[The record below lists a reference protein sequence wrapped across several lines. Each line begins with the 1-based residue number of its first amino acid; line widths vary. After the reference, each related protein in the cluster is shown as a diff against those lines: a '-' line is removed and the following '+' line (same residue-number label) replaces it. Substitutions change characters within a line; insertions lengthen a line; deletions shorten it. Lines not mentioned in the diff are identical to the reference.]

1 MLSIPSAWK
10 PKSQAEQTDDT
21 RVREAVAHI
30 ASSFRTQHRARLSR
44 ALLRWACAAISLAA
58 EAAAT
63 PMARKLRAA
72 QLEAKQLSAKTV
84 AAETRQVQGRRA
96 AEEAEAALQA
106 AQRALA
112 LAGRREAA
120 ERSRREAGEAV
131 SGAERQRRAQVEARG
146 AAMRRVMRGLGAGQV
161 GRALATWRRHCC
173 QQPQQP
179 QQPPQPQRPQ
189 QPQQRLAPPTARPAP
204 AATVWT
210 WAAGKLA
217 SVHEAENASPNRRTP
232 AGADA
237 AAGGSPRSPLAR
249 GDAFRPPHEARC
261 ASRQQPVAAAFASRV
276 HGVWRDREVS
286 ALRMSGALLR
296 WRGACLLDEAR
307 ESGSRALGAA
317 LGAAA
322 RAAEESE
329 GRGLLERRAMRMR
342 AASRAL
348 EAVVAAAHGLALAAA
363 LQQWLGAAVV
373 ATADRAAAAAARY
386 GAELEAQLGES
397 AARLRTAERAVRQAP
412 GRLEARVRQAGEG
425 ARTAQAEADAA
436 QKQLLS
442 AERQGAAATSQLQ
455 QARETIARTTAEAR
469 VAAKRRIAAA
479 RTEAVV
485 RAMAAAAA
493 QRLSGAFDRWR
504 LSACLCA
511 IGAPYV
517 TYVAPST
524 QTTPV
529 TAPVTSW
536 RLRRYRS

>member
-1 MLSIPSAWK
+1 
-10 PKSQAEQTDDT
+10 
-21 RVREAVAHI
+21 
-30 ASSFRTQHRARLSR
+30 
-44 ALLRWACAAISLAA
+44 
-58 EAAAT
+58 
-63 PMARKLRAA
+63 
-72 QLEAKQLSAKTV
+72 
-84 AAETRQVQGRRA
+84 
-96 AEEAEAALQA
+96 
-106 AQRALA
+106 
-112 LAGRREAA
+112 
-120 ERSRREAGEAV
+120 
-131 SGAERQRRAQVEARG
+131 VEARG

>member
-1 MLSIPSAWK
+1 
-10 PKSQAEQTDDT
+10 
-21 RVREAVAHI
+21 
-30 ASSFRTQHRARLSR
+30 
-44 ALLRWACAAISLAA
+44 
-58 EAAAT
+58 
-63 PMARKLRAA
+63 
-72 QLEAKQLSAKTV
+72 
-84 AAETRQVQGRRA
+84 
-96 AEEAEAALQA
+96 
-106 AQRALA
+106 
-112 LAGRREAA
+112 
-120 ERSRREAGEAV
+120 
-131 SGAERQRRAQVEARG
+131 
-146 AAMRRVMRGLGAGQV
+146 
-161 GRALATWRRHCC
+161 
-173 QQPQQP
+173 
-179 QQPPQPQRPQ
+179 
-189 QPQQRLAPPTARPAP
+189 
-204 AATVWT
+204 
-210 WAAGKLA
+210 
-217 SVHEAENASPNRRTP
+217 
-232 AGADA
+232 
-237 AAGGSPRSPLAR
+237 
-249 GDAFRPPHEARC
+249 
-261 ASRQQPVAAAFASRV
+261 
-276 HGVWRDREVS
+276 
-286 ALRMSGALLR
+286 
-296 WRGACLLDEAR
+296 
-307 ESGSRALGAA
+307 
-317 LGAAA
+317 
-322 RAAEESE
+322 
-329 GRGLLERRAMRMR
+329 
-342 AASRAL
+342 
-348 EAVVAAAHGLALAAA
+348 VVAAAHGLALAAA

>member
-1 MLSIPSAWK
+1 MLSAWK
-10 PKSQAEQTDDT
+10 PKSRTEQTDDT
-21 RVREAVAHI
+21 RIREAVAHI
-30 ASSFRTQHRARLSR
+30 ATSFRSQHRARLSR
-44 ALLRWACAAISLAA
+44 ALLRWACASISLAA

-63 PMARKLRAA
+63 PMVRKLRAS
-72 QLEAKQLSAKTV
+72 QLEAKQLGAKAV

-146 AAMRRVMRGLGAGQV
+146 AAMRRVMRGLGAGQA

-173 QQPQQP
+173 QQP
-179 QQPPQPQRPQ
+179 PQPQPQ
-189 QPQQRLAPPTARPAP
+189 QQRLAPAAARPAP
-204 AATVWT
+204 PATVWT

-217 SVHEAENASPNRRTP
+217 SVHEAENASPNRRTQ
-232 AGADA
+232 AGTDA
-237 AAGGSPRSPLAR
+237 TAGGSPRSPLAR
-249 GDAFRPPHEARC
+249 GGAFRSPHEARC
-261 ASRQQPVAAAFASRV
+261 ASRQQPAAAAFASHVR
-276 HGVWRDREVS
+276 GVWRVREVS

-296 WRGACLLDEAR
+296 WRGACLLDEVR
-307 ESGSRALGAA
+307 ESGSRALSAA

-322 RAAEESE
+322 RAAGESE
-329 GRGLLERRAMRMR
+329 GRGLLERRSVRVR

-348 EAVVAAAHGLALAAA
+348 EAVVAAAHGLALATA
-363 LQQWLGAAVV
+363 LQQWRGAA
-373 ATADRAAAAAARY
+373 ALAAADCAAAAATRY

-397 AARLRTAERAVRQAP
+397 AARLRTAERAARQAP

-436 QKQLLS
+436 QRQLLS
-442 AERQGAAATSQLQ
+442 AGRQGAAATSQLQ

-469 VAAKRRIAAA
+469 VAAKRRAAAA

-485 RAMAAAAA
+485 RAMAATAA
-493 QRLSGAFDRWR
+493 QRMSGAFGRWR
-504 LSACLCA
+504 LGACLCA
-511 IGAPYV
+511 VGAPYV
-517 TYVAPST
+517 ADVAPSSSRA
-524 QTTPV
+524 TPV

-536 RLRRYRS
+536 SLRRYRS